1 MFVVDKQSQQER
13 LVEAAMSYKY
23 NSLSEENKSFIKEK
37 IKKSS
42 ELIKKWASFYPRK
55 EKVAFR
61 WSVLSD
67 KPNTDK
73 IPENL
78 IAEFENDRKTIL
90 IPKKVIFSELG
101 NKTIEVAVIEGH
113 IPLLYKWS
121 YGDADIMQE
130 LFLKSIFALYY
141 FTDETKEITSFLR
154 RVASRY
160 RSHHIN
166 KNRLIVSPSRHY
178 VLKNIV
184 EQNMLQNPNKTRE
197 DVFEDLKLNS
207 KQRRNVNSH
216 ITKCVVESLYDS
228 DGLRFDPVARQDESE
243 VTFDISEIDNFP
255 LSDLERKCVIAS
267 LNGKHGWKSELARS
281 LVNPSTKRP
290 YSKMTI
296 THAFKTAISVIKK
309 HWSLNE

>member
-1 MFVVDKQSQQER
+1 
-13 LVEAAMSYKY
+13 MSYKY

-78 IAEFENDRKTIL
+78 IAEFENDCKTIL

-113 IPLLYKWS
+113 FPLLYKWS
-121 YGDADIMQE
+121 HNDEDFMQE
-130 LFLKSIFALYY
+130 LFLKSIFSLYY

-154 RVASRY
+154 KVALRY
-160 RSHHIN
+160 RSHYIN
-166 KNRLIVSPSRHY
+166 NNRLIVSPRRHH
-178 VLKNIV
+178 VLKDIV
-184 EQNMLQNPNKTRE
+184 ERNKLQNPNKTRE
-197 DVFEDLKLNS
+197 DVFDDLNLNF
-207 KQRRNVNSH
+207 KQRRIVNSH

-228 DGLRFDPVARQDESE
+228 DGLKFDPVATQNELE
-243 VTFDISEIDNFP
+243 VAFDISEIDNLP
-255 LSDLERKCVIAS
+255 LSDMERKCIIAS
-267 LNGKHGWKSELARS
+267 LDGKHGWRSELARS
-281 LVNPSTKRP
+281 LVNPSTKKL

-296 THAFKTAISVIKK
+296 TNAFKRAVSVIKK
-309 HWSLNE
+309 HRSLNE